1 MQIARVLVLA
11 AALAT
16 GTAQSAE
23 LGFVWVE
30 SNVGGASG
38 GHFALRLSDR
48 VYSYHASGDGLLLLE
63 RRTRDHFDFHYATL
77 ENRPLHVA
85 SVEVSDEAFARV
97 RDGFAAVTSCSA
109 RSSASR
115 RSCGPHASTRRTVTR
130 RSHAIANGWPN
141 GRRSWLFAT
150 RRDSTPAP
158 SSRPIPRSCPRQK
171 QPDSLGAARG

>member
-1 MQIARVLVLA
+1 MSGGVQIARVLALA

-38 GHFALRLSDR
+38 GHFALRLNDR

-63 RRTRDHFDFHYATL
+63 RRTREHFDFHYATL

-97 RDGFAAVTSCSA
+97 RDGFAAVIVV
-109 RSSASR
+109 SSTVL
-115 RSCGPHASTRRTVTR
+115 STTG
-130 RSHAIANGWPN
+130 ALPAE
-141 GRRSWLFAT
+141 GRVAT
-150 RRDSTPAP
+150 RDPVLVLQEA
-158 SSRPIPRSCPRQK
+158 
-171 QPDSLGAARG
+171 